1 MNKKLLI
8 TDNKPY
14 AYINTLHIYF
24 KVIEQRHKR
33 LPNYTTKID
42 VLPGFYSLFKN

>member
-33 LPNYTTKID
+33 LPNYTTKD
-42 VLPGFYSLFKN
+42 